1 MNTIGKRKLN
11 TLCWI
16 FQHIA
21 LKMEG
26 VVLVYYDSDVVST
39 SKGVL
44 FKCPNGL
51 KFIKISEEMSLATL
65 REAIIDVT
73 RGGRSLFEVFFYHK
87 HVYLGNDCVEYD
99 YMELKDDNEAGKMFF
114 IFSHFSSKSPIKLYA
129 MVGRSPEEIFV
140 MLRKSGPTE
149 EIIVLMHGSMTK
161 TSSNKDHNF
170 I

>member
-1 MNTIGKRKLN
+1 
-11 TLCWI
+11 
-16 FQHIA
+16 
-21 LKMEG
+21 MEG

-73 RGGRSLFEVFFYHK
+73 R
-87 HVYLGNDCVEYD
+87 GNDCVEYD

-140 MLRKSGPTE
+140 MLRKSEPTE
-149 EIIVLMHGSMTK
+149 EIIVLMHGSMAK